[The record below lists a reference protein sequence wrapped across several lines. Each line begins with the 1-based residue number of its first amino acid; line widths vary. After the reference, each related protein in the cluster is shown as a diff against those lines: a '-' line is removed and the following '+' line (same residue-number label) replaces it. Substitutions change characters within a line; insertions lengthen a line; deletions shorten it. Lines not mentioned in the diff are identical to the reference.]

1 MSSSIHP
8 TTEITTA
15 DESHSSFDKVN
26 HLEVP
31 DDHISK
37 ICEELNVDPRCVG
50 FCIGKHRVNLR
61 RVGNEVY
68 QKTGNTVYIKYVTP
82 PGYEWG
88 FFKIISRSQDG
99 IEIAKTEIKKM
110 EKEFLDLIRD
120 GKMTPLRKKH
130 IHEIK
135 AWNPEYRQQRYKNFN
150 RQVDSYHN
158 KLEAGSLS
166 RNHCSSHRDTAKT
179 SNLQNDYTYNHI
191 NKTMPKE
198 THEDF
203 CWNIDNFE
211 SC

>member
-1 MSSSIHP
+1 MSSSVNTIQNVIPDQAQDDFSRVNNLDIH
-8 TTEITTA
+8 
-15 DESHSSFDKVN
+15 
-26 HLEVP
+26 
-31 DDHISK
+31 DDHVSK

-99 IEIAKTEIKKM
+99 IEIAKIEIKKM

-150 RQVDSYHN
+150 RSLDCAYDKDVANSFTSDYSSVD
-158 KLEAGSLS
+158 
-166 RNHCSSHRDTAKT
+166 RNFSDTNTFQYDSKYKHSIRGA
-179 SNLQNDYTYNHI
+179 
-191 NKTMPKE
+191 PKE